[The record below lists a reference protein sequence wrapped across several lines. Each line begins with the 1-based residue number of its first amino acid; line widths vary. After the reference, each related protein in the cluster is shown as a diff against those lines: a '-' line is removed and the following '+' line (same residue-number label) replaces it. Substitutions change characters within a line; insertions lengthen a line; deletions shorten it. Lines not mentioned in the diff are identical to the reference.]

1 MRTVTAVRVDV
12 VLSANSQILRLRWDD
27 GCKGGQTE
35 PNLRNGGLAMQCN
48 LAKVYVLIASA
59 IAMLAAAIAAASIFF
74 NVPGLIVAIAL
85 ALAVSGIPGTNLGII
100 AQIRLGLLEYDQCR
114 GPSERCRIGPNIDL
128 LGQAASLLSVVAW
141 TIALVLQISALGF
154 ITSFFLSWLGV
165 SLAAAGEAL
174 KWSGIV
180 GAGAAAAVLI
190 GLLTQ
195 VRNYEACRD
204 AEGRGEPPIT

>member
-1 MRTVTAVRVDV
+1 
-12 VLSANSQILRLRWDD
+12 
-27 GCKGGQTE
+27 
-35 PNLRNGGLAMQCN
+35 
-48 LAKVYVLIASA
+48 
-59 IAMLAAAIAAASIFF
+59 
-74 NVPGLIVAIAL
+74 
-85 ALAVSGIPGTNLGII
+85 
-100 AQIRLGLLEYDQCR
+100 
-114 GPSERCRIGPNIDL
+114 L

-174 KWSGIV
+174 EWSGIV
-180 GAGAAAAVLI
+180 GAGAVAAVLI